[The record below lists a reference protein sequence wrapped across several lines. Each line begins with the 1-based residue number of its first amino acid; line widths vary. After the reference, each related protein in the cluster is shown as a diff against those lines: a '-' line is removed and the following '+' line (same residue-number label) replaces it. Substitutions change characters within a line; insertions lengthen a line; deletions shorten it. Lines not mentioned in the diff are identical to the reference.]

1 MSGRL
6 IGVLAAMAALLAAG
20 LSTGTR
26 VYYLLFFILLLM
38 VVYSL
43 ASVLWTLFTA
53 RISMKGVRPRV
64 ERGERLMTILALE
77 HRSILPAGNLRV
89 ELNVPGA
96 DGGRQEISVSMPP
109 FSKRSFRNVVRC
121 PHRGNYEV
129 GVTGIAATD
138 LFGLFEI
145 TRKSRSRLM
154 RVEVYPRS
162 HAVPA
167 MELKASDVGPEFRSR
182 ATEDNASPSDIRK
195 WQEGDE
201 LKKVHWK
208 LTLRKRELMVRT
220 FEESARP
227 DTLIIPD
234 LSEIT
239 ALQDLKLTLEDR
251 ICEES
256 LSAAKAQLEAG
267 FPVRMPLQS
276 RRPQEIAGKS
286 VADLPGFVDA
296 LMRVEFDSP
305 YPYDQVLM
313 LMLQRMQRTGGAVL
327 ATSRMTSRT
336 ADIAMRMQRSGIQV
350 LLIWVT
356 DALRDEAL
364 EMLERLK
371 MSGVQVRTVDPWEED
386 GQAEVRGNRESAV
399 AGEALFGF

>member
-1 MSGRL
+1 MSARL
-6 IGVLAAMAALLAAG
+6 IGVLAAMVALLAAG
-20 LSTGTR
+20 LATGTR
-26 VYYLLFFILLLM
+26 IYYLLFFILMLM
-38 VVYSL
+38 VLYSL
-43 ASVLWTLFTA
+43 ASVLWTLLTA

-64 ERGERLMTILALE
+64 ERGEKLMTILTLE
-77 HRSILPAGNLRV
+77 HRSLLPAGNLRV
-89 ELNVPGA
+89 TLNVPGA
-96 DGGRQEISVSMPP
+96 GGGRQEISVSMPP

-121 PHRGNYEV
+121 PHRGDYEV
-129 GVTGIAATD
+129 GVTGTSASD
-138 LFGLFEI
+138 LFGLFELS
-145 TRKSRSRLM
+145 RKSRSRLM

-162 HAVPA
+162 HPVPA

-239 ALQDLKLTLEDR
+239 ALQDLKLTLEDL

-276 RRPQEIAGKS
+276 ARPQEIAGKS
-286 VADLPGFVDA
+286 VADLPGFVEA
-296 LMRVEFDSP
+296 LMHVAFDSP
-305 YPYDQVLM
+305 YPYEQVLM

-336 ADIAMRMQRSGIQV
+336 ADIAMRMQRSGIRV

-356 DALRDEAL
+356 DAPRDEAL

-371 MSGVQVRTVDPWEED
+371 MSGVQVRTVDPWQED
-386 GQAEVRGNRESAV
+386 APPAPRSKRESA
-399 AGEALFGF
+399 APDPIFGV

>member
-1 MSGRL
+1 MSARL
-6 IGVLAAMAALLAAG
+6 IGVLAAMIALLAAG
-20 LSTGTR
+20 LATGTR

-38 VVYSL
+38 VVYGLIS
-43 ASVLWTLFTA
+43 ALWTLFTA

-64 ERGERLMTILALE
+64 ERGEKLMTILTLE
-77 HRSILPAGNLRV
+77 HRSLLPAGDLRV
-89 ELNVPGA
+89 TLNVPGA
-96 DGGRQEISVSMPP
+96 NGGRQEISVSMPP
-109 FSKRSFRNVVRC
+109 FSKRSFRSVVRC
-121 PHRGNYEV
+121 PHRGDYEV
-129 GVTGIAATD
+129 GVTGTSASD
-138 LFGLFEI
+138 LFGLFELS
-145 TRKSRSRLM
+145 RRSRSRLM

-162 HAVPA
+162 HAVPP

-182 ATEDNASPSDIRK
+182 ATEDNASPSDVRK

-239 ALQDLKLTLEDR
+239 ALQDLKLTLEDL

-276 RRPQEIAGKS
+276 ARPQEIAGKS
-286 VADLPGFVDA
+286 VADLPGFVEA
-296 LMRVEFDSP
+296 LMHVAFDSP
-305 YPYDQVLM
+305 YPYEQVLM

-336 ADIAMRMQRSGIQV
+336 ADIAMRMQRSGMQV
-350 LLIWVT
+350 RLIWVT
-356 DALRDEAL
+356 DAPRDEAL

-371 MSGVQVRTVDPWEED
+371 MSGVQVRTVDPWEQD
-386 GQAEVRGNRESAV
+386 AKRAPHGDRATA
-399 AGEALFGF
+399 AAPDPLFGF